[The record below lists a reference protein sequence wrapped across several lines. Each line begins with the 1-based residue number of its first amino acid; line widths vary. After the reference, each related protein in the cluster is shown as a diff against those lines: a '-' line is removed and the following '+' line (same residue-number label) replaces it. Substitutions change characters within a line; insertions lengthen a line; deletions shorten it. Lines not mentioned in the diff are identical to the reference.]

1 MPAAAARAAPPPPPV
16 RGILGAVART
26 EAEAREA
33 GEVKS
38 ILRFATECYTC
49 YHWLPKLLP
58 EFRRRCPEVE
68 PRIVASAT
76 RRPVRALLTGQ
87 LDVAIVGSRV
97 RDRRIVLTPLFGDEF
112 VAISAPGHP
121 WAEREYVTAADF
133 ADEHVLLYSTAR
145 SDSTL
150 FREVLDPAGVV
161 PRRVSRVELTEAIL
175 ELVRAGLGVG
185 MLATWA
191 VAPYVRCGALAM
203 SRIGKQGIHRP
214 WSAAVLDRKERPEH
228 MTQFVDLLAEVQWPA
243 TAGAQWVL
251 TSEA

>member
-1 MPAAAARAAPPPPPV
+1 M
-16 RGILGAVART
+16 
-26 EAEAREA
+26 
-33 GEVKS
+33 
-38 ILRFATECYTC
+38 YTC

-97 RDRRIVLTPLFGDEF
+97 RDRRIVLTPLFEDEF

-161 PRRVSRVELTEAIL
+161 SPSALI
-175 ELVRAGLGVG
+175 
-185 MLATWA
+185 
-191 VAPYVRCGALAM
+191 VAA
-203 SRIGKQGIHRP
+203 
-214 WSAAVLDRKERPEH
+214 
-228 MTQFVDLLAEVQWPA
+228 
-243 TAGAQWVL
+243 
-251 TSEA
+251 